1 MMEKRLQ
8 EQLSRLVT
16 NPVQWDC
23 PLSRYTSFA
32 IGGPAQAVAVLED
45 SRELQAVLA
54 FIDTHGLK
62 WRVIGKGTNLLA
74 PDAGF
79 AGIILVLGRGFKGI
93 RRCDDQDSQAVILE
107 AGAGCGLTR
116 LSGWCIDQ
124 GLSGLEFAC
133 GIPGTVGGAVVMNAG
148 AWGNELAEILIAVTV
163 ITAEGPRRIQRQQM
177 RFSYR
182 CWQDHADGGKALIV
196 TGAEIRLVRAD
207 SKAVRARCSELM
219 LKRREKQ
226 PKGQP
231 NAGSF
236 FKNPGKD
243 SAGRLIEKS
252 GCKGMRV
259 GGAMVSPV
267 HANFFINTG
276 GATAADVM
284 ELMGRVQKKVQQDC
298 GVLLEPEV
306 HFL

>member
-1 MMEKRLQ
+1 M
-8 EQLSRLVT
+8 
-16 NPVQWDC
+16 
-23 PLSRYTSFA
+23 
-32 IGGPAQAVAVLED
+32 
-45 SRELQAVLA
+45 
-54 FIDTHGLK
+54 
-62 WRVIGKGTNLLA
+62 
-74 PDAGF
+74 
-79 AGIILVLGRGFKGI
+79 
-93 RRCDDQDSQAVILE
+93 
-107 AGAGCGLTR
+107 
-116 LSGWCIDQ
+116 
-124 GLSGLEFAC
+124 
-133 GIPGTVGGAVVMNAG
+133 
-148 AWGNELAEILIAVTV
+148 
-163 ITAEGPRRIQRQQM
+163 
-177 RFSYR
+177 
-182 CWQDHADGGKALIV
+182 